1 MGNTRETFNGHPI
14 YSLSEIAMSLH
25 NVIERTY
32 PQPYFIKAEI
42 LKLNYYPHSGHCYPE
57 LIEKEGDKVKAE
69 IRGVIWSSQY
79 QQINARFKRITGE
92 PLHENI
98 NILCLAKIEY
108 SPKHGLALHIQ
119 DIEPSF
125 TLGELMK
132 NRAECIEKLKKEG
145 VFERNRQLQLPLLPK
160 RIAIISVETSKGYSD
175 FITTLAENK
184 DGYRFETTLFPSILQ
199 GEKAITGITSQLSA
213 IENRKEDFDCVVI
226 VRGGGGDVGLSCYD
240 DYQMA
245 RSVATFPLPV
255 LTGIGHSTNLTVVD
269 MVAHT
274 HKITPTEVA
283 YMLLQSFQDFDET
296 VETCR
301 RRIADIA
308 NKRIADQKLEQTR
321 VENRFKQAASALLQK
336 PRNTLMTI
344 TQNLSLHVQRFTIE
358 QHNLLQNFAKSIS
371 RTSPQHIKQQRESL
385 SELSSKVVLLSG
397 RMVQEAKQRLAN
409 TEEKVSLLHP
419 DNILK
424 RGFSITM
431 KDGKAVTNA
440 EALAEGEQLVTKF
453 YKGEAKSVVLSTATE
468 VHK

>member
-1 MGNTRETFNGHPI
+1 MASQRETFNGHPI

-57 LIEKEGDKVKAE
+57 LIEKEGDKIKAE
-69 IRGVIWSSQY
+69 IRGIIWSTQF
-79 QQINARFKRITGE
+79 QQIDERFKRITGE
-92 PLHENI
+92 ALRENI

-125 TLGELMK
+125 TLGELMR
-132 NRAECIEKLKKEG
+132 NRAECIDKLKKEG
-145 VFERNRQLQLPLLPK
+145 VFDSNRKLALPLLPK

-175 FITTLAENK
+175 FVTTLTQNK
-184 DGYRFETTLFPSILQ
+184 RGYRFETTLFPSILQ
-199 GEKAITGITSQLSA
+199 GEKAITGITTQLSA

-245 RSVATFPLPV
+245 RRVATFPLPV

-274 HKITPTEVA
+274 HKITPTDVA
-283 YMLLQSFQDFDET
+283 FTILEAFQDFDEKLDSYHARIT
-296 VETCR
+296 DCSLKMLASHRLLLTETEALFKKTAIDVLR
-301 RRIADIA
+301 SHTQLLWKMSQGLALKAQEVTLSQQHLLEVYAEKITQDSVTTL
-308 NKRIADQKLEQTR
+308 KQQK
-321 VENRFKQAASALLQK
+321 
-336 PRNTLMTI
+336 TLISCLPETL
-344 TQNLSLHVQRFTIE
+344 QNLSAHLIQVQ
-358 QHNLLQNFAKSIS
+358 
-371 RTSPQHIKQQRESL
+371 QQAL
-385 SELSSKVVLLSG
+385 TNV
-397 RMVQEAKQRLAN
+397 
-409 TEEKVSLLHP
+409 EEKVALLHP

-424 RGFSITM
+424 RGFSITRHN
-431 KDGKAVTNA
+431 GKAITSA
-440 EALAEGEQLVTKF
+440 KELQQGDIIRTSFHEGE
-453 YKGEAKSVVLSTATE
+453 TE
-468 VHK
+468 SIVQS

>member
-1 MGNTRETFNGHPI
+1 MENTRETFNGHPI
-14 YSLSEIAMSLH
+14 YALSEIAMSLH

-57 LIEKEGDKVKAE
+57 LIEKEGDKIKAE

-92 PLHENI
+92 PLRENI
-98 NILCLAKIEY
+98 SILCLAKIEY

-132 NRAECIEKLKKEG
+132 NRAECIERLKKEG
-145 VFERNRQLQLPLLPK
+145 VFDNNRKLQLPLLPK

-175 FITTLAENK
+175 FITTLKENQ
-184 DGYRFETTLFPSILQ
+184 DGYCFETQLFPSILQ
-199 GEKAITGITSQLSA
+199 GEKAITGITAQLAA

-245 RSVATFPLPV
+245 RRVATYPLPV

-283 YMLLQSFQDFDET
+283 YMLLQSFKNFDET

-308 NKRIADQKLEQTR
+308 EKRIAKQKLEQTL
-321 VENRFKQAASALLQK
+321 VENRFKQSASTLLQK
-336 PRNTLMTI
+336 QRNTLLSMS
-344 TQNLSLHVQRFTIE
+344 QNLSLYVQRLTIE
-358 QHNLLQNFAKSIS
+358 QHNLLKNFTQSIG
-371 RTSPQHIKQQRESL
+371 RTVPQQIRQQQEKL
-385 SELSSKVVLLSG
+385 SDLSSQITTHSG
-397 RMVQEAKQRLAN
+397 RLLQNAKQSLTN
-409 TEEKVSLLHP
+409 TEEKIALLHP

-424 RGFSITM
+424 RGFSITT
-431 KDGKAVTNA
+431 KDGKAVMKTSQLKA
-440 EALAEGEQLVTKF
+440 GDIIRTRFYEGET
-453 YKGEAKSVVLSTATE
+453 ESVVKS
-468 VHK
+468 

>member
-1 MGNTRETFNGHPI
+1 MENQRETFNGHPI
-14 YSLSEIAMSLH
+14 YALSEIAMSLH

-57 LIEKEGDKVKAE
+57 LIEKEGDKIKAE
-69 IRGVIWSSQY
+69 IRGVIWSTQY

-92 PLHENI
+92 PLRENI
-98 NILCLAKIEY
+98 SILCLAKIEY
-108 SPKHGLALHIQ
+108 SPKHGLALHLQ
-119 DIEPSF
+119 DIEPTF

-145 VFERNRQLQLPLLPK
+145 IFENNRKLQLPLLPK
-160 RIAIISVETSKGYSD
+160 RIAVISVETSKGYSD
-175 FITTLAENK
+175 FITTLRENR
-184 DGYRFETTLFPSILQ
+184 DGYCFETTLFPSILQ
-199 GEKAITGITSQLSA
+199 GEKAITGITSQLAA
-213 IENRKEDFDCVVI
+213 IENRKADFDCVVI

-245 RSVATFPLPV
+245 HMVATYPLPV

-283 YMLLQSFQDFDET
+283 YTLLQSFKNFDEI

-308 NKRIADQKLEQTR
+308 EKRIAKQKLEQTL
-321 VENRFKQAASALLQK
+321 VENRFKQSASSLLQK
-336 PRNTLMTI
+336 QRNTLLTI
-344 TQNLSLHVQRFTIE
+344 SQNLSLYVQRLTIE
-358 QHNLLQNFAKSIS
+358 QHNLLNNFAKSVS
-371 RTSPQHIKQQRESL
+371 RTAPQHVKQQQERL
-385 SELSSKVVLLSG
+385 SDLSSQITIHSG
-397 RMVQEAKQRLAN
+397 RLLQNAKQSLTN
-409 TEEKVSLLHP
+409 TEEKIALLHP

-431 KDGKAVTNA
+431 KDGKAVMKTSELKA
-440 EALAEGEQLVTKF
+440 GDIIRTRFYEGET
-453 YKGEAKSVVLSTATE
+453 ESVVKS
-468 VHK
+468 

>member
-1 MGNTRETFNGHPI
+1 MENQRETFNGHPI
-14 YSLSEIAMSLH
+14 YALSEIAMSLH

-57 LIEKEGDKVKAE
+57 LIEKEGDKIKAE
-69 IRGVIWSSQY
+69 IRGVIWSTQY

-92 PLHENI
+92 PLRENI
-98 NILCLAKIEY
+98 SILCLAKIEY

-119 DIEPSF
+119 DIEPTF

-145 VFERNRQLQLPLLPK
+145 IFENNRKLQLPLLPK
-160 RIAIISVETSKGYSD
+160 RIAVISVETSKGYSD
-175 FITTLAENK
+175 FITTLRENR
-184 DGYRFETTLFPSILQ
+184 DGYCFETTLFPSILQ
-199 GEKAITGITSQLSA
+199 GEKAITGITSQLEV
-213 IENRKEDFDCVVI
+213 IENRKADFDCVVI

-245 RSVATFPLPV
+245 HMVATYPLPV

-283 YMLLQSFQDFDET
+283 YTLLQSFKNFDEI

-308 NKRIADQKLEQTR
+308 EKRIAKQKLEQTL
-321 VENRFKQAASALLQK
+321 VENRFKQSASSLLQK
-336 PRNTLMTI
+336 QRNTLLTI
-344 TQNLSLHVQRFTIE
+344 SQNLSLYVQRLTIE
-358 QHNLLQNFAKSIS
+358 QHNLLNNFAKSVS
-371 RTSPQHIKQQRESL
+371 RTAPQHVKQQQERL
-385 SELSSKVVLLSG
+385 SDLSSQITIHSG
-397 RMVQEAKQRLAN
+397 RLLQNAKQSLTN
-409 TEEKVSLLHP
+409 TEEKIALLHP

-431 KDGKAVTNA
+431 KDGKAVMKTSELKA
-440 EALAEGEQLVTKF
+440 GDIIRTRFYEGET
-453 YKGEAKSVVLSTATE
+453 ESVVKS
-468 VHK
+468 